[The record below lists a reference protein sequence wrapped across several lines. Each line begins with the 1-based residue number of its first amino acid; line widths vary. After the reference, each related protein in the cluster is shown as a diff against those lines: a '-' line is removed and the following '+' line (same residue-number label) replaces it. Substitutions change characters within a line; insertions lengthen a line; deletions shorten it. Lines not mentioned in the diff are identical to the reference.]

1 MVSCR
6 HSLPPPLSLGPVILS
21 ENAADTGTVNSG
33 IPTDFWNGPCAHL
46 HLAVLSL
53 CAMLQIMEVYLLLLL
68 VTPLYTAKMRDTVIF
83 ASLPPYYFIIDTV
96 NVNLY
101 EDITFLASNP
111 VLFHNN
117 TFLIHKSLV

>member
-1 MVSCR
+1 
-6 HSLPPPLSLGPVILS
+6 
-21 ENAADTGTVNSG
+21 
-33 IPTDFWNGPCAHL
+33 
-46 HLAVLSL
+46 
-53 CAMLQIMEVYLLLLL
+53 MLQIMEVYLLLLL
-68 VTPLYTAKMRDTVIF
+68 LTPLYTAKMRDTVIF

-101 EDITFLASNP
+101 EDITFLASNL